1 MNPII
6 KENYTEVGFVQKPH
20 GLKGEV
26 VLIPEGQYEEIFES
40 IETCFLEIEGGLVPV
55 FISEEGVKYRNDGTL
70 IVKFDYIDDQEKAK
84 EIAGCKVFISD
95 EEFSDEDIPESYSG
109 LLGMKVIDQ
118 TYGEL
123 GSITALDD
131 FSGNIVITVQ
141 NPKGEILIPLSEEII
156 ESVDEEQNSIYLNC
170 PEGLVDIYLNGNA

>member
-1 MNPII
+1 
-6 KENYTEVGFVQKPH
+6 
-20 GLKGEV
+20 
-26 VLIPEGQYEEIFES
+26 
-40 IETCFLEIEGGLVPV
+40 
-55 FISEEGVKYRNDGTL
+55 
-70 IVKFDYIDDQEKAK
+70 
-84 EIAGCKVFISD
+84 
-95 EEFSDEDIPESYSG
+95 
-109 LLGMKVIDQ
+109 MKVIDQ